1 MDFKRKDEYDPALED
16 GFQEDSEMVETSGD
30 KGGMTKRV
38 AVLAGIGVLAAA
50 LLIAG
55 LVKGCGGRKG
65 EKPDGMQ
72 AVFEQYL
79 EADGNALDALDSLSE
94 AEQQKVISAA
104 ISTLERLVGD
114 GSGNYDREKVIS
126 ELEQVLSDLNL
137 GLPETTIHTIAEKL
151 VELYTNN
158 YESAY
163 TEVEKN
169 NNSIKQLGDTV
180 TKQMQENL
188 YTVTDYL
195 TQLDT
200 QIVTNQSTLEQVLNS
215 SQELGDN
222 VTQLTEK
229 TEAIRNQLSS
239 TLTEIKTEFG
249 NVSTQLTKQ
258 QEKLDAFYAKYDQNS
273 EKINSGIT
281 NIQNSITDT
290 KNQISSTEQKIT
302 DVLADMEK
310 NNVTRQNEVSQK
322 LSEVNQQIKNTQ
334 DQLTKLEKNVQDALE
349 ELDGNM
355 EERHEELVDILE
367 DMEKTLQKALAEQL
381 ESIKNGFSDLE
392 KSLQDSL
399 AELQGNFDLSVLE
412 LKGKLDSIH
421 EQIAMVQ
428 KQIGETLTAMDEKRD
443 LQYEEIMAS
452 IQTAVAEINQNTEAA
467 YTKLEQLILELKAD
481 GDADHTETL
490 GMLEQM
496 QGSLSSA
503 ITDNLNQ
510 INASFSNL
518 DAELKA
524 YFEKLE
530 NSQGAGQEE
539 IGNAIG
545 QLGDNLKENQ
555 QVLGDAITAHDA
567 ANKSGQ
573 QEIKDAIGDH
583 NSSVMAG
590 QEGLTN
596 AVKVHD
602 EGIRGYLEE
611 FKGFVTEKLDQVFRF
626 VSNGKKLLAS
636 ALLTKGVTI
645 AEDASFQ
652 EFADGIL
659 AVPQKLVIGVEEVPG
674 EIVYEY
680 HYHVDAD
687 GTQVGE
693 VATNEKEGGCYT
705 KAVYHTHGNSCYK
718 WTHEH
723 NNTCKSHPVW
733 VDWVPGVEPYWG
745 LVYECGEPPNKRG
758 DLICKLPTS
767 EDGKP
772 IHYELGC
779 GLSDGQIIGAHIVY
793 EKEETEVSSYRIEKG
808 SDEKILTET
817 GREYPIPT
825 DPPAD
830 GEGHEEETESVSV
843 PEGETENDIEIQE
856 TESLPET
863 EETAESQTEE
873 SLNPEIP
880 ETEESAEEEET
891 GLQEETQ
898 PETETASDEDAVKTE
913 GTGKSTESTETEAD
927 PEEGMEK
934 EEAA

>member
-1 MDFKRKDEYDPALED
+1 MDFKRKDEYDPVLED
-16 GFQEDSEMVETSGD
+16 DFQEDSGIEETSGD

-55 LVKGCGGRKG
+55 LVKGCSGRKE

-79 EADGNALDALDSLSE
+79 EEEGNDLDALDSLSE

-222 VTQLTEK
+222 VTQLSEK

-239 TLTEIKTEFG
+239 TLTEIKAEFG

-273 EKINSGIT
+273 EKINSGIS

-290 KNQISSTEQKIT
+290 KNQIASTEQKLT
-302 DVLADMEK
+302 DVLTDMEK
-310 NNVTRQNEVSQK
+310 NNVTRQNEVNQK

-381 ESIKNGFSDLE
+381 ESIKNGFSELE

-412 LKGKLDSIH
+412 LKGKLDNIH
-421 EQIAMVQ
+421 EQIAAAQ
-428 KQIGETLTAMDEKRD
+428 KQIGETLTSMDEKRD

-467 YTKLEQLILELKAD
+467 YARLEQLILELKAD

-636 ALLTKGVTI
+636 ALLTKGVTV

-723 NNTCKSHPVW
+723 NSTCKSHPIW
-733 VDWVPGVEPYWG
+733 VDWVPGQEPYWG
-745 LVYECGEPPNKRG
+745 LIYECGEPPNKRG
-758 DLICKLPTS
+758 ELICKLPTS
-767 EDGKP
+767 DDGKP

-793 EKEETEVSSYRIEKG
+793 EKGETEVTSYRIEKG
-808 SDEKILTET
+808 SDEKKLAET
-817 GREYPIPT
+817 GMEYPVPT
-825 DPPAD
+825 DPPAEEEGQVEESENVLDPD
-830 GEGHEEETESVSV
+830 GETEETEA
-843 PEGETENDIEIQE
+843 I
-856 TESLPET
+856 PET
-863 EETAESQTEE
+863 EETPESQTEE
-873 SLNPEIP
+873 SIEAE
-880 ETEESAEEEET
+880 ETEQ
-891 GLQEETQ
+891 QEETTQ
-898 PETETASDEDAVKTE
+898 SETEVVPDGDTVDTE
-913 GTGKSTESTETEAD
+913 ENGDSTESTEAEAD
-927 PEEGMEK
+927 TEGSTTE

>member
-16 GFQEDSEMVETSGD
+16 EFQEDSEMVETSGD

-55 LVKGCGGRKG
+55 LVKGCSGRKE
-65 EKPDGMQ
+65 EKPGGMQ

-126 ELEQVLSDLNL
+126 ELEQMLSDLNL
-137 GLPETTIHTIAEKL
+137 GLLETTIHTIAEKL

-222 VTQLTEK
+222 VTQLSEK

-239 TLTEIKTEFG
+239 TLTEIKAEFG

-273 EKINSGIT
+273 EKINSGIS

-290 KNQISSTEQKIT
+290 KNQIATTEQKLT
-302 DVLADMEK
+302 DVLTDMEK
-310 NNVTRQNEVSQK
+310 NNVTRQNEVNQK

-381 ESIKNGFSDLE
+381 ESIKNGFSELE

-412 LKGKLDSIH
+412 LKGKLDNIH
-421 EQIAMVQ
+421 EQIAAAQ
-428 KQIGETLTAMDEKRD
+428 KQIGETLMSMDEKRD

-467 YTKLEQLILELKAD
+467 YARLEQLILELKAD

-636 ALLTKGVTI
+636 ALLTKGVTV

-723 NNTCKSHPVW
+723 NSTCKSHPIW
-733 VDWVPGVEPYWG
+733 VDWVPGQEPYWG
-745 LVYECGEPPNKRG
+745 LIYECGEPPNKRG
-758 DLICKLPTS
+758 ELICKLPTS
-767 EDGKP
+767 DDGKP

-793 EKEETEVSSYRIEKG
+793 EKGETEVTSYRIERG

-817 GREYPIPT
+817 GMEYPVPT
-825 DPPAD
+825 DPPAEEEGQVEESENVLDPD
-830 GEGHEEETESVSV
+830 GETEETEA
-843 PEGETENDIEIQE
+843 I
-856 TESLPET
+856 PET
-863 EETAESQTEE
+863 EETPESQTEE
-873 SLNPEIP
+873 SIEAE
-880 ETEESAEEEET
+880 ETEQQEETTQSETEVVPDGDTVDTEET
-891 GLQEETQ
+891 G
-898 PETETASDEDAVKTE
+898 D
-913 GTGKSTESTETEAD
+913 STESTEAEAD
-927 PEEGMEK
+927 TEGSTTE

>member
-16 GFQEDSEMVETSGD
+16 EFQENSGMVETSGD

-38 AVLAGIGVLAAA
+38 AVLTGIGVLAAA

-55 LVKGCGGRKG
+55 LVKGCGGRKE

-79 EADGNALDALDSLSE
+79 EEDGNALDALDVLSE
-94 AEQQKVISAA
+94 EEQQKVISAA

-114 GSGNYDREKVIS
+114 GSGNFDREKVVS
-126 ELEQVLSDLNL
+126 ELEQVLADLNL
-137 GLPETTIHTIAEKL
+137 GVPETTIHTIAEKL

-229 TEAIRNQLSS
+229 TEAIRNQLSG
-239 TLTEIKTEFG
+239 TLTEIKAEFG

-290 KNQISSTEQKIT
+290 KNQIASTEQKLT
-302 DVLADMEK
+302 DVLTDMEK
-310 NNVTRQNEVSQK
+310 NNVTRQNEVNQK

-334 DQLTKLEKNVQDALE
+334 DQLAKLEKNVQDALE

-367 DMEKTLQKALAEQL
+367 DMEKTVQKALAEQM
-381 ESIKNGFSDLE
+381 EFIRAGFSDLE
-392 KSLQDSL
+392 KTLRDSL
-399 AELQGNFDLSVLE
+399 AELQGNLDLSVLE
-412 LKGKLDSIH
+412 LKGRLDSIH
-421 EQIAMVQ
+421 EQIAAVQ
-428 KQIGETLTAMDEKRD
+428 KQIGETLTSMDEKRD

-467 YTKLEQLILELKAD
+467 YARLEQLILELKAD

-524 YFEKLE
+524 HFEKLE

-611 FKGFVTEKLDQVFRF
+611 FKGVVTEKLDQVFQF

-636 ALLTKGVTI
+636 ALLTKGVTV

-687 GTQVGE
+687 GAQVGE

-705 KAVYHTHGNSCYK
+705 KAVYHTHGNSCHK

-723 NNTCKSHPVW
+723 NSTCKSHPVW
-733 VDWVPGVEPYWG
+733 VDWVPGQEPYWG
-745 LVYECGEPPNKRG
+745 TVYECGEPPNKRG
-758 DLICKLPTS
+758 ELICKLPTS
-767 EDGKP
+767 DDGKP

-793 EKEETEVSSYRIEKG
+793 EKGETEVTSYRIEKG
-808 SDEKILTET
+808 SDEKKLTET
-817 GREYPIPT
+817 GMEYPVPT
-825 DPPAD
+825 DPPAEEEGQVEESENVLDPD
-830 GEGHEEETESVSV
+830 GETEETEA
-843 PEGETENDIEIQE
+843 I
-856 TESLPET
+856 PET
-863 EETAESQTEE
+863 EETPESQTEE
-873 SLNPEIP
+873 SIEAE
-880 ETEESAEEEET
+880 ETEQ
-891 GLQEETQ
+891 QEETQ
-898 PETETASDEDAVKTE
+898 TEPETEVVPDGDTVDTE
-913 GTGKSTESTETEAD
+913 ETGDSIESTEAEAD
-927 PEEGMEK
+927 TEGSTTE